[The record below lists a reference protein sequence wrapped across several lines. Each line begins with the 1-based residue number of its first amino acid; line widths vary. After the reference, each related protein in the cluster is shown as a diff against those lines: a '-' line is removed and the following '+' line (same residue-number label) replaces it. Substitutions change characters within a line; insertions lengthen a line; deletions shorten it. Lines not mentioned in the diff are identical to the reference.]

1 MHLAA
6 VQLDIQWEDRSANH
20 QRIRHLL
27 DRAELP
33 PNALIVLP
41 EMFDVGFSMDKAK
54 TDPGDTSASE
64 AFCRQLA
71 MDRKVAV
78 LAGVVA
84 RAGGGKLANEAV
96 CFSPA
101 GELLM

>member
-6 VQLDIQWEDRSANH
+6 VHLDIRWEHRPANH

-27 DRAELP
+27 DQAELP
-33 PNALIVLP
+33 PDTLIILP
-41 EMFDVGFSMDKAK
+41 EMFDVGLSMNKDK
-54 TDPGDTSASE
+54 TDPGDPSASE

-71 MDRKVAV
+71 IDRNAAV

-84 RAGGGKLANEAV
+84 RAASGKLANEAIA
-96 CFSPA
+96 FSPS
-101 GELLM
+101 GD